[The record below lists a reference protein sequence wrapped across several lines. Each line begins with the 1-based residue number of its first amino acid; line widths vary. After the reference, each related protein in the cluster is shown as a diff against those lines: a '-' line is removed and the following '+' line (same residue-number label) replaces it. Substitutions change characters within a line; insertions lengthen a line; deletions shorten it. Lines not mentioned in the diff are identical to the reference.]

1 MNPSRNVKSIAV
13 GIAVVAVFAVRF
25 AYADAAVT
33 RLGHTRLGQTAPTGI
48 HQAMRHGQKSHVL
61 PAARAEAPID
71 PLILQRQQLQNPVT
85 LRYHGGPKSAMS
97 P

>member
-13 GIAVVAVFAVRF
+13 GIAVVAAFAVRF
-25 AYADAAVT
+25 AYADAAV
-33 RLGHTRLGQTAPTGI
+33 TRLGQTAPTGI
-48 HQAMRHGQKSHVL
+48 HQAMRHGQKSHIL
-61 PAARAEAPID
+61 PAARAEAAID

-85 LRYHGGPKSAMS
+85 LRYHGGPKSPMS

>member
-1 MNPSRNVKSIAV
+1 MNQSRNVKSIAV
-13 GIAVVAVFAVRF
+13 GIAVVAAFAVRC
-25 AYADAAVT
+25 AYADATV
-33 RLGHTRLGQTAPTGI
+33 TRLGQTAPAGI